1 MNGSKEISGRVDHEG
16 YWREHVESWRKSGL
30 SQAGYARQ
38 SGIQYHTL
46 KYWKRKLVR
55 AQQDCASRPLVVPVP
70 MALLSGRVTAQ
81 AVEESHAGA
90 FRLHLAGYDLE
101 IPPDF
106 VAPALVRLL
115 ECLERRQ

>member
-1 MNGSKEISGRVDHEG
+1 
-16 YWREHVESWRKSGL
+16 
-30 SQAGYARQ
+30 
-38 SGIQYHTL
+38 
-46 KYWKRKLVR
+46 
-55 AQQDCASRPLVVPVP
+55 

-90 FRLHLAGYDLE
+90 FHLHLVGYDLE

-106 VAPALVRLL
+106 AAPALVRLL